1 MFRSLFILALFRLS
15 LAAPF
20 LLGYS
25 STQHFASAGIQHP
38 EQSTTA
44 SLSHLLGR
52 FNSDSTS
59 SAQLPLHPDFASQ
72 PRPSL
77 LLVVRAEVS
86 SPRKTLTALAGALG
100 GDRPTS
106 FIARTGAFDDAE
118 NAVTVNQVADLKVSE
133 KNAVVNVQLKEGE
146 SAQLI
151 GAIKSL
157 ASRHSYMAVVWA
169 SRQDAGA
176 ADAAPADQPA
186 AGADPA
192 KPDAVNGNTADSASG
207 ADATKAHVMNPPEI
221 SSAGLSGLLVALIFL
236 LIFVPG
242 FLCLTR
248 IASPETFDV
257 MDSNDM
263 KKKMQ

>member
-1 MFRSLFILALFRLS
+1 MFRPLFILALFRLS

-44 SLSHLLGR
+44 SLSHLLSR
-52 FNSDSTS
+52 LYSDSTS
-59 SAQLPLHPDFASQ
+59 SAELPLHPDFASQ

-118 NAVTVNQVADLKVSE
+118 NAVTANQVADLKVSE
-133 KNAVVNVQLKEGE
+133 KNAVINVQLKEGE

-151 GAIKSL
+151 DAIKSL
-157 ASRHSYMAVVWA
+157 ASKHSYMAVVWA

-192 KPDAVNGNTADSASG
+192 KPDAGDTADSASG
-207 ADATKAHVMNPPEI
+207 ADATKGYVMNPPEI
-221 SSAGLSGLLVALIFL
+221 SAPGLAGLLVAFIFL

-248 IASPETFDV
+248 IATPETFDV
-257 MDSNDM
+257 IDSNDM